1 MNDIHISYRPNKI
14 IFLFATL
21 FFGLCCWGMSY
32 AALTNDK
39 GLILNGII
47 TLSVQNATIFYWCF
61 SALAAG
67 FVVCG
72 IVLLV
77 LSFVSKNE
85 IVISSD
91 CLIAPKN
98 SFSKKMIT
106 VNFKD
111 INGVEIQA
119 IQKTRILNIYH
130 VDGRLSIADSMLPG
144 KKHFEELVSILQSNV
159 KSLKVAK

>member
-47 TLSVQNATIFYWCF
+47 TLSVQNATIFSGASLSC
-61 SALAAG
+61 AG

-77 LSFVSKNE
+77 LGF
-85 IVISSD
+85 
-91 CLIAPKN
+91 
-98 SFSKKMIT
+98 FKK
-106 VNFKD
+106 
-111 INGVEIQA
+111 
-119 IQKTRILNIYH
+119 
-130 VDGRLSIADSMLPG
+130 
-144 KKHFEELVSILQSNV
+144 
-159 KSLKVAK
+159 